1 MNKNFSLKLAMTNIR
16 NHRKFYLP
24 YFLASVGI
32 IGMFYIITFLA
43 SSREVTE
50 LSDSLS
56 VIMGMGVGVMAI
68 FSFIFLFYTNSF
80 LMKRRKKE
88 IGLYNIL
95 GMEKRHIGKILL
107 IENFFVS
114 LSSMLLGLFY
124 GILFSKLIV
133 LILTWIFDAA
143 PPFGITVSGTAVMNF
158 FVSLSS
164 MLLGLF
170 YGILFSKLIVL
181 ILTWIFDAAPP
192 FGITVSG
199 TAVIW
204 TFVLFGILFV
214 LTTAS
219 NLMSI
224 HLAKPVELLS
234 GGNVGE
240 KEPKARG
247 LIALIGFACL
257 GAGYYIAIT
266 TENPLDALL
275 LFFVAVVL
283 VIVGTYCIFM
293 SGSIAVLKALRKNRK
308 FYYRPGNFTAVSGMI
323 YRMKQ
328 NAVGLANICILSTMV
343 LVMVSGTVSLFFGM
357 QDTINTM
364 APGDVNVVMFTDHA
378 EEISDKIRRTA
389 ESDAEQS
396 GLKVKQFSDSI
407 SLSCFAVEEDGN
419 YVFKKHED
427 AEFADARGFCIVSE
441 EDYTEMT
448 GKKLNLSDGEVAVDC
463 RGTGI
468 SDHFRLGSLEFTVKD
483 DPGKFMESAQ
493 LGNGMIDAYY
503 MVVPDEEIIE
513 ALYRQQKE
521 VYGDNAS
528 FITHQSAI
536 YLSGS
541 DREKETCIVKMTD
554 DICGIE
560 GLTYEMLTVQDR
572 KSLEDSYGGMV
583 GGFLFLGVFLGI
595 VFTFAAALIIYYKQ
609 ISEGYYDKDKFE
621 IMQKVG
627 MSRTEVKK
635 TIRRQVLLVFFI
647 PLIMA
652 GIHVAAAFKMITK
665 LLLVFSM
672 TNVHLFALC
681 TVCTF
686 LVFAAIYAAV
696 YAVTAREY
704 YKIVG

>member
-43 SSREVTE
+43 SSREITE
-50 LSDSLS
+50 MSDSLS

-114 LSSMLLGLFY
+114 LSSMLLGLFC
-124 GILFSKLIV
+124 
-133 LILTWIFDAA
+133 
-143 PPFGITVSGTAVMNF
+143 
-158 FVSLSS
+158 
-164 MLLGLF
+164 
-170 YGILFSKLIVL
+170 GILFSKLIVL

-214 LTTAS
+214 LTTVS

-240 KEPKARG
+240 KEPKARW

-266 TENPLDALL
+266 TENPLDAIL

-283 VIVGTYCIFM
+283 VIIGTYCIFM
-293 SGSIAVLKALRKNRK
+293 SGSIAILKTLRKNRK

-364 APGDVNVVMFTDHA
+364 APGDVNVMMFTDHA
-378 EEISDKIRRTA
+378 KDSSDKIRQIA
-389 ESDAEQS
+389 EAAAKKS
-396 GLKVKQFSDSI
+396 GLKVKQFGDSI
-407 SLSCFAVEEDGN
+407 SLSCIAVEEDGN
-419 YVFKKHED
+419 YVFKNHED

-448 GKKLNLSDGEVAVDC
+448 GKKLNLSDGEAAVDC

-468 SDHFRLGSLEFTVKD
+468 SEHFRLGSLEFTVKD

-503 MVVPDEEIIE
+503 MVVPDEEVIE

-541 DREKETCIVKMTD
+541 DSEKEDCIAKMTD
-554 DICGIE
+554 DIYASG
-560 GLTYEMLTVQDR
+560 GLSYGRLSVQDR
-572 KSLEDSYGGMV
+572 KSLEESYGGMV

-681 TVCTF
+681 TACTF

>member
-43 SSREVTE
+43 SSREITE
-50 LSDSLS
+50 LSDSLP

-68 FSFIFLFYTNSF
+68 FSFVFLFYTNSF
-80 LMKRRKKE
+80 LMKQRKKE

-95 GMEKRHIGKILL
+95 GMEKSHIGKILL

-114 LSSMLLGLFY
+114 LSSMLLGLFC

-133 LILTWIFDAA
+133 LILTWIFDA
-143 PPFGITVSGTAVMNF
+143 T
-158 FVSLSS
+158 
-164 MLLGLF
+164 
-170 YGILFSKLIVL
+170 
-181 ILTWIFDAAPP
+181 PP

-283 VIVGTYCIFM
+283 VIIGTYCLFM

-364 APGDVNVVMFTDHA
+364 APGDVNVTMFTDHA
-378 EEISDKIRRTA
+378 EDASDKIRRTA

-407 SLSCFAVEEDGN
+407 SLSCIAVEEDGN

-441 EDYTEMT
+441 EDYTQMT
-448 GKKLNLSDGEVAVDC
+448 GKKLDLSDGEVVVDC

-503 MVVPDEEIIE
+503 MVVPDEEVIE

-521 VYGDNAS
+521 VYGDDAS

-541 DREKETCIVKMTD
+541 DREKEICSEKMQD
-554 DICGIE
+554 SFYKIE
-560 GLTYEMLTVQDR
+560 GLSYEMLSVQDR
-572 KSLEDSYGGMV
+572 KSLEDSYSGMV

-627 MSRTEVKK
+627 MSRTEVRK

-672 TNVHLFALC
+672 TNVYLFALC

>member
-1 MNKNFSLKLAMTNIR
+1 MSKNFSLKLAMTNIR

-43 SSREVTE
+43 SSREITE

-114 LSSMLLGLFY
+114 LSSMLLGLFC
-124 GILFSKLIV
+124 
-133 LILTWIFDAA
+133 
-143 PPFGITVSGTAVMNF
+143 
-158 FVSLSS
+158 
-164 MLLGLF
+164 
-170 YGILFSKLIVL
+170 GILFSKLIVL

-378 EEISDKIRRTA
+378 EDASDKIRKTA

-407 SLSCFAVEEDGN
+407 SLSCIAVEEDGN

-503 MVVPDEEIIE
+503 MVVPDEEVIE

>member
-43 SSREVTE
+43 SSREITE

-114 LSSMLLGLFY
+114 LSSMLLGLFC

-143 PPFGITVSGTAVMNF
+143 PPFGITVSGTAV
-158 FVSLSS
+158 
-164 MLLGLF
+164 
-170 YGILFSKLIVL
+170 
-181 ILTWIFDAAPP
+181 T
-192 FGITVSG
+192 
-199 TAVIW
+199 W

-308 FYYRPGNFTAVSGMI
+308 LYYRPGNFTAVSGMI

-364 APGDVNVVMFTDHA
+364 APGDVNVVMFTDHTEDA
-378 EEISDKIRRTA
+378 SDKIRQTA
-389 ESDAEQS
+389 ESDAKQS

-407 SLSCFAVEEDGN
+407 SLSCIAVEEDGN
-419 YVFKKHED
+419 YVFKQHKD
-427 AEFADARGFCIVSE
+427 AEFADARGLCIVSE

-503 MVVPDEEIIE
+503 MVVPDEEVIE

-541 DREKETCIVKMTD
+541 DSEKEACIIEMSD
-554 DICGIE
+554 DISGIK
-560 GLTYEMLTVQDR
+560 GLSYEMLTVQDR

>member
-43 SSREVTE
+43 SSREITE

-114 LSSMLLGLFY
+114 LSSMLLGLFC

-143 PPFGITVSGTAVMNF
+143 PPFGITVS
-158 FVSLSS
+158 
-164 MLLGLF
+164 
-170 YGILFSKLIVL
+170 
-181 ILTWIFDAAPP
+181 D
-192 FGITVSG
+192 

-293 SGSIAVLKALRKNRK
+293 SGSILVLKALRKNRK

-378 EEISDKIRRTA
+378 EEISDKIRKTA

-407 SLSCFAVEEDGN
+407 SLSCIAVEEDGN

-427 AEFADARGFCIVSE
+427 AEFTDARGFCIVSE

-468 SDHFRLGSLEFTVKD
+468 SDHFRLGSLEFIVKD

>member
-43 SSREVTE
+43 SSREITE

-114 LSSMLLGLFY
+114 LSSMLLGLFC

-143 PPFGITVSGTAVMNF
+143 PPFGITVSGTA
-158 FVSLSS
+158 
-164 MLLGLF
+164 
-170 YGILFSKLIVL
+170 I
-181 ILTWIFDAAPP
+181 
-192 FGITVSG
+192 
-199 TAVIW
+199 IW

-283 VIVGTYCIFM
+283 VIIGTYCLFM

-378 EEISDKIRRTA
+378 EEISDKIRKTA

-407 SLSCFAVEEDGN
+407 SLSCIAVEEDGN

-468 SDHFRLGSLEFTVKD
+468 SDHFRLGNLEFTVKD

-503 MVVPDEEIIE
+503 MVVPDEEVIE

-541 DREKETCIVKMTD
+541 DREKEICIAKMTD

-560 GLTYEMLTVQDR
+560 GLSYEMLTVQDR